1 MNAGSISAGVN
12 GQLGLALLLMMSL
25 GTEAA
30 QAATA
35 EPTIEEIVVTARRT
49 QENLQDVP
57 MVITAFD
64 SDDLERKSIRNSRD
78 LMFHTPSLTARTS
91 QGGLHGGYSIRGLSG
106 GVTTYN
112 YHAEAPLGPRTVTGT
127 LLDIASVQVLN
138 GPQGTQFGRANT
150 AGAVLVTPATPD
162 LEDFD
167 AEPSATGGNHDQRGF
182 TPSGNII
189 NGNELVF
196 EKGPKTELI
205 TEELQIFGEALDG
218 RLGWSM

>member
-1 MNAGSISAGVN
+1 MNASSISAGVN

-127 LLDIASVQVLN
+127 LSPGNPIRPRQYRRR
-138 GPQGTQFGRANT
+138 GPGHSGHSRPRGLRCRA
-150 AGAVLVTPATPD
+150 LRHRRQ
-162 LEDFD
+162 
-167 AEPSATGGNHDQRGF
+167 S
-182 TPSGNII
+182 
-189 NGNELVF
+189 
-196 EKGPKTELI
+196 
-205 TEELQIFGEALDG
+205 
-218 RLGWSM
+218 

>member
-1 MNAGSISAGVN
+1 MVSPPITITLRLLSARV
-12 GQLGLALLLMMSL
+12 LLP
-25 GTEAA
+25 A
-30 QAATA
+30 
-35 EPTIEEIVVTARRT
+35 
-49 QENLQDVP
+49 
-57 MVITAFD
+57 
-64 SDDLERKSIRNSRD
+64 
-78 LMFHTPSLTARTS
+78 HC
-91 QGGLHGGYSIRGLSG
+91 
-106 GVTTYN
+106 
-112 YHAEAPLGPRTVTGT
+112 
-127 LLDIASVQVLN
+127 
-138 GPQGTQFGRANT
+138 PQGTQFGRANT